1 MERRR
6 AILDDSSVRIT
17 RTASEVVPLK
27 ELALTEPHR
36 EPQNPPA
43 GPSATA
49 APPPSDTFVAET
61 GRLRFQSKQRVR
73 TPVDYK
79 RVYDLRHSVR
89 DDCFL
94 VFTAWNG
101 LEVSRLGTSVSRKVG
116 NSVVRH
122 AWKRRIRETFRLL
135 QHEIPAGL
143 DLVIVPSAREI
154 PDAPRAGASLK
165 RLLERAVRRWPRP
178 VAAETAPAVSAEYRP
193 ESDRL

>member
-1 MERRR
+1 M
-6 AILDDSSVRIT
+6 
-17 RTASEVVPLK
+17 
-27 ELALTEPHR
+27 TEPNR

-43 GPSATA
+43 GPSASR
-49 APPPSDTFVAET
+49 PDVFVAEA
-61 GRLRFQSKQRVR
+61 GRLRLQPEQRVR

-89 DDCFL
+89 DDAFL

-101 LEVSRLGTSVSRKVG
+101 LDVSRLGTSVSRKVG

-135 QHEIPAGL
+135 QHELPAGL

-165 RLLERAVRRWPRP
+165 RLIERAVRRWPRP
-178 VAAETAPAVSAEYRP
+178 VAADPGPAVPAERRP